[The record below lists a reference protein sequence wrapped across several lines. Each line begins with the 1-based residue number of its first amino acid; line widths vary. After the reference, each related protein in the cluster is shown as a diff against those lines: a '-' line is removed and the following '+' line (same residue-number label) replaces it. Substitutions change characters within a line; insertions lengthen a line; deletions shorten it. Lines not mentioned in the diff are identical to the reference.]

1 MQSTKESEEKPPDKQ
16 FKEQNREKTIS
27 QSGKTLLKEELEK
40 PYYNENFLDKFDLQE
55 KLNVSAVIPTYN
67 RCPYN
72 PKKPEGKF
80 NPLYWCLESLI
91 NQRPKL
97 NEIIVINDNS
107 NDYTRQLI
115 KEMKKKAKEKDIK
128 FISLINKEKRG
139 SSISRNNG
147 VKRATSDLIFF
158 MDDDCIAKK
167 YSVFGLFFIFKE
179 LSEEEIKV
187 GAIHSPYYTRLICPS
202 SIVKIDKIGRLNL
215 EKGEYTWNINRFPK
229 KYLNNLDKFLDKK
242 YKILKPI
249 QIQNLSGCFLTPK
262 KRFLAVKGFP
272 RFFTWKNSHGE
283 ETELACKFMANGYS
297 LFFCPD
303 PKFGLYHGKFG
314 ESSKIPI
321 NKRYFNKYKKNK
333 MINELSLAEINEEC
347 SKPRLNTGNRVSVE
361 EWYYSKIISLFVIFY
376 PRNMGG
382 ALNWVTNT
390 KKVFVEEND
399 VKEFSGGKWNRIDEK
414 EKRENIWYTA
424 ILDGLELVTK
434 KDKDEMW
441 GFLKELEELRRFK
454 TINEEKIFNGI
465 ILKKILS

>member
-1 MQSTKESEEKPPDKQ
+1 MQSTKRNEEKPPDKQ
-16 FKEQNREKTIS
+16 FKEQNRGKTIS
-27 QSGKTLLKEELEK
+27 SKTLLREELEK
-40 PYYNENFLDKFDLQE
+40 PYHNEDFLDKFDLQE
-55 KLNVSAVIPTYN
+55 KLNVSAIIPTYN

-107 NDYTRQLI
+107 KDYTKQLI
-115 KEMKKKAKEKDIK
+115 REMKKKAREKDIK
-128 FISLINKEKRG
+128 FISLINKENIG

-147 VKRATSDLIFF
+147 AKRATSDLIFF

-167 YSVFGLFFIFKE
+167 YSIFGLVFIFKE

-187 GAIHSPYYTRLICPS
+187 GAINSPVYTRLTYPS

-215 EKGEYTWNINRFPK
+215 EKGEYTDNLNRFPK
-229 KYLNNLDKFLDKK
+229 KYLNNPDKFLDKK

-249 QIQNLSGCFLTPK
+249 QIQNLACSFLTSK

-272 RFFTWKNSHGE
+272 RFFTWKNSYGE
-283 ETELACKFMANGYS
+283 ETELACRFMANGYS

-314 ESSKIPI
+314 ESSKIPL
-321 NKRYFNKYKKNK
+321 NKKIFNKHKRDK
-333 MINELSLAEINEEC
+333 ITSDLSLYEINEEC
-347 SKPRLNTGNRVSVE
+347 AKPRLNSGNRVSTKD
-361 EWYYSKIISLFVIFY
+361 WYYSKIISFFVIFY
-376 PRNMGG
+376 PRNMKG

-390 KKVFVEEND
+390 KRIFVEENN
-399 VKEFSGGKWNRIDEK
+399 VKRFSGGKWGHMEEQDKK
-414 EKRENIWYTA
+414 ENVWYTA
-424 ILDGLELVTK
+424 ILNGLELITK

-441 GFLKELEELRRFK
+441 GFLKELEELRKFDE
-454 TINEEKIFNGI
+454 TI
-465 ILKKILS
+465 LRKILP